1 MISIVVPA
9 FNERSVI
16 ARTLKTMTSGADPG
30 ELDVIVVCNGCT
42 DDTATI
48 ARSFGQPVRVIETE
62 LPSKPR
68 ALNLGDQA
76 AKTFPRL
83 YTDADVTITID
94 MIRKLAQRLE
104 RGDVLA
110 VAPTPQI
117 DLAGCSWSVRA
128 CFDIKSRLP
137 SAQEGIGGSGV
148 YALSE
153 TGRRRFLEFPMVTSD
168 DGYVRIQFTPE
179 ERETLTSAS
188 STVFAPATIKD
199 LIAYKTRAHY
209 GSFELA
215 ELFPELWENRGESNA
230 LALGALFRCPWLWHK
245 LFVYS
250 CIAILARCRAKLQLR
265 RKTFTWQRD
274 EASRGAA
281 KRDSV

>member
-9 FNERSVI
+9 FNESSVI
-16 ARTLKTMTSGADPG
+16 ARTLKALTDGASPG

-42 DDTATI
+42 DDTAAI

-62 LPSKPR
+62 LPSKPS

-76 AKTFPRL
+76 AESFPRL
-83 YTDADVTITID
+83 YADADVMITLGA
-94 MIRKLAQRLE
+94 IRKLVKRLE
-104 RGDVLA
+104 QGDVLA

-117 DLAGCSWSVRA
+117 DLAGCSWPVRA
-128 CFDIKSRLP
+128 CFDITSRLP

-153 TGRRRFLEFPMVTSD
+153 AGHQRFREFPMVTSD
-168 DGYVRIQFTPE
+168 DGYVRIQFRPA
-179 ERETLTSAS
+179 ERETLTSAT
-188 STVFAPATIKD
+188 STVFAPATVKD

-215 ELFPELWENRGESNA
+215 ELFPELWENRGPSNTW
-230 LALGALFRCPWLWHK
+230 ALGGLFRCPWLWHK
-245 LFVYS
+245 LLVYS
-250 CIAILARCRAKLQLR
+250 LIAILSRCRAIVQLR
-265 RKTFTWQRD
+265 RKTFAWRRD
-274 EASRGAA
+274 ESSRVAE
-281 KRDSV
+281 K

>member
-16 ARTLKTMTSGADPG
+16 ARTLRSMTNGATPG
-30 ELDVIVVCNGCT
+30 ELDVIVVCNGCA
-42 DDTATI
+42 DDTGTI
-48 ARSFGQPVRVIETE
+48 ARSFGPPVRVIETE

-76 AKTFPRL
+76 AKAFPRL
-83 YTDADVTITID
+83 YTDADVIITID
-94 MIRKLAQRLE
+94 AIRKLARRLE

-110 VAPTPQI
+110 AAPRPNI
-117 DLAGCSWSVRA
+117 DLAGCSWPVRA
-128 CFDIKSRLP
+128 CFDITSRLP

-153 TGRRRFLEFPMVTSD
+153 AGRRRFREFPMVTSD
-168 DGYVRIQFTPE
+168 DGYVRIQFRPE

-188 STVFAPATIKD
+188 STVFAPAAIKD
-199 LIAYKTRAHY
+199 LIVRKTRAHY

-215 ELFPELWENRGESNA
+215 RLFPELWENRGKSNA
-230 LALGALFRCPWLWHK
+230 WALAGLFKYPWLWHK
-245 LFVYS
+245 LLVYAFV
-250 CIAILARCRAKLQLR
+250 AILARCRAKLELR
-265 RKTFTWQRD
+265 RRNFAWQRD
-274 EASRGAA
+274 ETSRVAA
-281 KRDSV
+281 K

>member
-16 ARTLKTMTSGADPG
+16 ARTLKSMTNGANPG

-48 ARSFGQPVRVIETE
+48 ARSFGQSVRVIETE
-62 LPSKPR
+62 VPGKPQ

-76 AKTFPRL
+76 AKSFPRV
-83 YTDADVTITID
+83 YTDADVMITID
-94 MIRKLAQRLE
+94 MIRKLARRLE

-110 VAPTPQI
+110 VAPTPKI
-117 DLAGCSWSVRA
+117 DLARCSWPVRA

-153 TGRRRFLEFPMVTSD
+153 AGRRRFREFPMVTSD
-168 DGYVRIQFTPE
+168 DGYVRIQFRPE

-199 LIAYKTRAHY
+199 LVAYKTRAHY

-215 ELFPELWENRGESNA
+215 GLFPELWENRGGSNA
-230 LALGALFRCPWLWHK
+230 WALARLFKYPWLWHK
-245 LFVYS
+245 LLVYS
-250 CIAILARCRAKLQLR
+250 FIAILARCRAKLQLR
-265 RKTFTWQRD
+265 RKTFAWRRD
-274 EASRGAA
+274 ETSRGAA
-281 KRDSV
+281 K

>member
-1 MISIVVPA
+1 
-9 FNERSVI
+9 
-16 ARTLKTMTSGADPG
+16 MTHGANPG

-42 DDTATI
+42 DRTATI

-94 MIRKLAQRLE
+94 TIRRLAKRLE

-110 VAPTPQI
+110 VAPSPQI
-117 DLAGCSWSVRA
+117 DLAASSWPVRA
-128 CFDIKSRLP
+128 CFDITSRLP

-153 TGRRRFLEFPMVTSD
+153 AGHRRFHEFPMVTSD
-168 DGYVRIQFTPE
+168 DVYVRIQFRPD
-179 ERETLTSAS
+179 ERETLTFAS
-188 STVFAPATIKD
+188 SIVFAPATIKD
-199 LIAYKTRAHY
+199 LIVYKTRAHY

-215 ELFPELWENRGESNA
+215 MLFPQLWENSGGSNTV
-230 LALGALFRCPWLWHK
+230 ALGRLFKYPWLWHK
-245 LFVYS
+245 LCVYS
-250 CIAILARCRAKLQLR
+250 SIAILARCRAMLQLR
-265 RKTFTWQRD
+265 RRSFAWRRD
-274 EASRGAA
+274 ETSRLGA
-281 KRDSV
+281 K